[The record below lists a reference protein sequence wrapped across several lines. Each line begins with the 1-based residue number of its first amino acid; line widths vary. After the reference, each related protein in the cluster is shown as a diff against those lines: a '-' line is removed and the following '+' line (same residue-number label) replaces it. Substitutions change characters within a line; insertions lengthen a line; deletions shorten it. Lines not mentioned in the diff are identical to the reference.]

1 MIVEMEAASFIGSLL
16 KMRISP
22 NRALGT
28 YLLLVLLLLNFL
40 LFLYLAVSIDSNY
53 LHFVSFLRFPFTLYY
68 RPVPSHACS
77 GKQFVWDFFF
87 GKEST
92 MTSERRLI
100 KCLSPFPFFST
111 TTTTTTITTTK
122 TKTAAAAGAAATS
135 TATTAT
141 TAATPATPAPAP
153 APACK
158 LWFYAVHL
166 YVSSCRKAL
175 SHRVLAEHVMVLHQ
189 DTQRAKHK
197 HRFPEPHARIQF
209 RNDLF

>member
-1 MIVEMEAASFIGSLL
+1 MIVETEAASFIGSLL

-28 YLLLVLLLLNFL
+28 YLLLVLLLLGFL
-40 LFLYLAVSIDSNY
+40 LFLYLLAVSIDSNY
-53 LHFVSFLRFPFTLYY
+53 LHFVSYLRFPFTLYY
-68 RPVPSHACS
+68 RPVPSHACL

-111 TTTTTTITTTK
+111 TTTTT
-122 TKTAAAAGAAATS
+122 AAAAGAAATS
-135 TATTAT
+135 TATTTTTT
-141 TAATPATPAPAP
+141 TAATAP

-158 LWFYAVHL
+158 LCFHAVHL

-197 HRFPEPHARIQF
+197 HRFPEPHVRIQF
-209 RNDLF
+209 RNDLS